1 MLRPVSAQPSP
12 GLAPDDAGE
21 GPRTETPAYLGW
33 VVFVLFWVQAL
44 NIVDRHVFGLA
55 IHGIKAEFELSD
67 QMLGALAGLAFAL
80 FYSVAGIPVARWA
93 DRGVRRSIIALSLFL
108 WSGMTAAC
116 GLAQNA
122 WQLALARVLVGV
134 GEAGGSPPSHSLVTD
149 YFPLAQRGRA
159 MGLVSM
165 GGSVGIVIS
174 LALGGWIAEHWGWR
188 PMFLWMGIPGVGLA
202 LLIQLTLREPPRGRF
217 DVPGQSFE
225 PVSLRETLAFLGS
238 VPAFLHISLAGSLY
252 SFAGYGAAIWNPVF
266 LDRVHGFNMAEA
278 GLELT
283 LRSAIF
289 AIVSVAGGGILGDWL
304 AKRDVR
310 WYQWMPALGGLV
322 HFPFAVA
329 FLLWPDAQTGLWFLV
344 PSALLGGLWAA
355 PGHAMVQSLARPQMR
370 ATASALMLLLF
381 NLIGFGLGPW
391 LVGLLNDLL
400 EPRLGAESVRWSLF
414 VIVFFSLWAA
424 AHNFL
429 AARTLARDLRAKDAF

>member
-1 MLRPVSAQPSP
+1 MSAQPS
-12 GLAPDDAGE
+12 LAPDDAGE
-21 GPRTETPAYLGW
+21 GPRTDSPAYLGW

-55 IHGIKAEFELSD
+55 IPGIKAEFGLPD
-67 QMLGALAGLAFAL
+67 WILGGLAGFAFAA
-80 FYSVAGIPVARWA
+80 FYSVVGIPVARWA
-93 DRGVRRSIIALSLFL
+93 DRGVRRSIIALSLLL
-108 WSGMTAAC
+108 WSAMTAAC

-122 WQLALARVLVGV
+122 WQLTLARVLVGV
-134 GEAGGSPPSHSLVTD
+134 GEAGGSPPTHSLVTD
-149 YFPLAQRGRA
+149 YFPLARRGRA

-188 PMFLWMGIPGVGLA
+188 HMFLWMGIPGVGLA
-202 LLIQLTLREPPRGRF
+202 LLTQLTLREPPRGRF
-217 DVPGQSFE
+217 DLPGQSFA
-225 PVSLRETLAFLGS
+225 PLSLRETFAFLRS
-238 VPAFLHISLAGSLY
+238 VPAFIHISLAGSLY
-252 SFAGYGAAIWNPVF
+252 SFAGYGGAIWSPVF
-266 LDRVHGFNMAEA
+266 LQRVHGFNMAEA

-283 LRSAIF
+283 LRSALF
-289 AIVSVAGGGILGDWL
+289 AIIGVAGGGILGDWL

-310 WYQWMPALGGLV
+310 WYQWMPALGGLA
-322 HFPFAVA
+322 HFPCVVA

-355 PGHAMVQSLARPQMR
+355 PGHAMVQGLARPQMR

-381 NLIGFGLGPW
+381 NLIGFGLGPTV
-391 LVGLLNDLL
+391 VGLLNDLL
-400 EPRLGAESVRWSLF
+400 EPQFGAQSIRWSLLAIAC
-414 VIVFFSLWAA
+414 VSLWAA
-424 AHNFL
+424 AHNAL